1 MRAAGYVT
9 SLPVTD
15 PKALEDVTVPEPVA
29 TGYDIV
35 VDVKAVSVNPVD
47 TKVRKRSA
55 PAAGP
60 KVLGYDAA
68 GVVRAVGPNA
78 AGLFKVGD
86 EVWYA
91 APLTARAATRAAGCR
106 CPHQPPASLDWQKA
120 AACRD
125 AITPEML
132 PTAGRRGLCL
142 VRS

>member
-29 TGYDIV
+29 TGHDIV

-68 GVVRAVGPNA
+68 GVVRAVGPDA

-91 APLTARAATRAAGCR
+91 GAIDRPCSLSSDRLPVGRRARSSR
-106 CPHQPPASLDWQKA
+106 CAD
-120 AACRD
+120 RD
-125 AITPEML
+125 AGTRQPRY
-132 PTAGRRGLCL
+132 RR
-142 VRS
+142 V